1 MSTLSTSN
9 LRRAFTLI
17 ELLVVVSIIA
27 LLMAILLTS
36 LGSAR
41 RIART
46 AVCATNL
53 RGIAGSMATY
63 AADWNN
69 AILGNAHTSSC
80 SLYNGAF
87 TGLAPGISE
96 SNVPELIS
104 TNDWLTPTARQMDLS
119 FDNGPSMLSRIARF
133 MTFNAFKGFTCPEN
147 DVLAGPGYTGNGG
160 PNFPAHRVV
169 SYTTALCFQYVQGPA
184 GSASNGFN
192 NQVLMP
198 ASFSTLSL
206 GSYRPK
212 TTLVG
217 NPSDK
222 VYMADSARFYTSAAG
237 AIAIDDNAALQET
250 SPGGL
255 TSDYGPWDS
264 NNRAYSFKGGTSGDG
279 RTASMR
285 HGSTRNRGN
294 SLSAF
299 KFNLAFFDAHVETMN
314 GLDGADPSL
323 WIPTGGSAT
332 GNELITYDA
341 AFKQRYGMKPP
352 IR

>member
-1 MSTLSTSN
+1 
-9 LRRAFTLI
+9 
-17 ELLVVVSIIA
+17 
-27 LLMAILLTS
+27 
-36 LGSAR
+36 
-41 RIART
+41 
-46 AVCATNL
+46 
-53 RGIAGSMATY
+53 MATY
-63 AADWNN
+63 AADWDG

-80 SLYNGAF
+80 SLYTAGFSA
-87 TGLAPGISE
+87 LAPGISE
-96 SNVPELIS
+96 ANVPELIS
-104 TNDWLTPTARQMDLS
+104 TNDWLTPTARQINLG
-119 FDNGPSMLSRIARF
+119 FDNGPTMPSRIARF

-169 SYTTALCFQYVQGPA
+169 SYTTSLCFQYVQGPV
-184 GSASNGFN
+184 GSASTAFN

-198 ASFSTLSL
+198 ASFTTLSL

-212 TTLVG
+212 INLVG

-264 NNRAYSFKGGTSGDG
+264 NNRAYNFKGGTTGDG

-285 HGSTRNRGN
+285 HGSAPATPGN
-294 SLSAF
+294 SLALLQIQPSPSSTPTS
-299 KFNLAFFDAHVETMN
+299 KSMN
-314 GLDGADPSL
+314 DSLDGADPSF
-323 WIPTGGSAT
+323 WIPTGGSCSGA
-332 GNELITYDA
+332 ELINYDA
-341 AFKQRYGMKPP
+341 AFNQRYGTKPA